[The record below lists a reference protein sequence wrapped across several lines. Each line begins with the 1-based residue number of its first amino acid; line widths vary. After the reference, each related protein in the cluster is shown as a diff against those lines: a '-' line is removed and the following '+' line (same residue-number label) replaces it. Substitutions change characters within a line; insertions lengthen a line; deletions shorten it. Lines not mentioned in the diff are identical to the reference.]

1 MYLTVA
7 HVEDA
12 VRRLHNLRLDVME
25 KRAHSTDLKEIEW
38 CHEITE
44 LLRTGEKEHLDI
56 LRCVKGGEKSHERNH
71 RGYRKGH
78 PEIAKAAPDDTPDA
92 RTRDRP

>member
-38 CHEITE
+38 CRQIME
-44 LLRTGEKEHLDI
+44 LLQTWEKERLDI
-56 LRCVKGGEKSHERNH
+56 LKRVKGGEKIR
-71 RGYRKGH
+71 
-78 PEIAKAAPDDTPDA
+78 
-92 RTRDRP
+92 